1 KDGSPIQKP
10 QDVMRSTDDEKDR
23 QIAALEAFRARNR
36 DAAPAAL
43 AMLQSAALAGGN
55 IFAAL
60 MEAAKSCS
68 LGQISQTLYEVGGQ
82 YRRNM

>member
-1 KDGSPIQKP
+1 
-10 QDVMRSTDDEKDR
+10 MRSTDAEKDR
-23 QIAALEAFRARNR
+23 QIAALDAFHARNR
-36 DAAPAAL
+36 DASPTTLAAL
-43 AMLQSAALAGGN
+43 RDTALSGGN

-60 MEAAKSCS
+60 MEAAKTCS